1 MQKIWILIM
10 FSLLPLSMV
19 AQQNTDYNKK
29 GDEALIRADYTDAR
43 MWFEEGVI
51 YCNKYSINRLTE
63 IWLNNETM
71 RSSMRSLMNK
81 TLNCLTVMANEDDT
95 TAIVLLKT
103 YYQNGIGIPENQ
115 DLANHWDER
124 LNQINRRN
132 DLFETISTAPDV
144 ESPKVYPMHFFVGYN
159 YSVQSPFGITVGG
172 IKHRMGWYARFRS
185 DFSFSSGIDYTCK
198 GSEEMIS
205 IVPDNTPFRFTNK
218 KKTDNLAALGGFI
231 VKCTPWLY
239 TSLGLGYGTRKTF
252 CEFVTLNDTDYRKEQ
267 AYWAK
272 NTDYSYNGLA
282 ADFDIMIRFGSF
294 FISGGCNTLNFKYI
308 DLNAGT
314 GIFF

>member
-1 MQKIWILIM
+1 M
-10 FSLLPLSMV
+10 FFLLPLSME

-43 MWFEEGVI
+43 MWFEEGVV
-51 YCNKYSINRLTE
+51 YCDKYSINRLTE
-63 IWLNNETM
+63 IWLSKETM

-81 TLNCLTVMANEDDT
+81 TLNCLTVMANDNDT

-103 YYQNGIGIPENQ
+103 YYKNGIGIPENQ
-115 DLANHWDER
+115 DLVNHWDER
-124 LNQINRRN
+124 LNQISRRN
-132 DLFETISTAPDV
+132 DLLETTSTV
-144 ESPKVYPMHFFVGYN
+144 SIIGNSITEPMHFFVGYS
-159 YSVQSPFGITVGG
+159 YSIQSPFGITVGG

-205 IVPDNTPFRFTNK
+205 NVPDNAPFRFTNE
-218 KKTDNLAALGGFI
+218 KKTDNLAALAGFL

-239 TSLGLGYGTRKTF
+239 ASVGLGYGSRKTF
-252 CEFVTLNDTDYRKEQ
+252 CEFVTINDVDFQKEK

-282 ADFDIMIRFGSF
+282 ADLDIMIRYGSF

-308 DLNAGT
+308 DLNVGT